1 MERFAANR
9 HNGRLANHVIV
20 ASTETTLGIAS
31 ASVGVATELKRRYI
45 ELIAKLVLSN
55 RWQTGTCYARSSC
68 TCFIAINVSLKL
80 VLYYNVACRA

>member
-20 ASTETTLGIAS
+20 ASTLGIAS

-55 RWQTGTCYARSSC
+55 RWQTGTFYARSSC